1 MSFFRVDLFPAETC
15 SRAGADPGNLAS
27 MTSSMAYSLSDLSP
41 LTSFTE
47 LRRVGGVLAG
57 TASVQHQYA
66 IAARPARPCLSPPD
80 SVTTGRRADAVAGT
94 TSRRWREGRA
104 RLWFRICYLYPPQHH
119 RRPCRRRSRRRG
131 GSRPSRRGSPA
142 APRAPPH

>member
-15 SRAGADPGNLAS
+15 SRAGADPGNLA
-27 MTSSMAYSLSDLSP
+27 SMAYSLSDLSP

-66 IAARPARPCLSPPD
+66 IAARPHDVGP
-80 SVTTGRRADAVAGT
+80 
-94 TSRRWREGRA
+94 
-104 RLWFRICYLYPPQHH
+104 RLN
-119 RRPCRRRSRRRG
+119 RG
-131 GSRPSRRGSPA
+131 
-142 APRAPPH
+142 